1 MVWCDE
7 FHHWWLA
14 SKFHCTGFPWRK
26 YPEGNLPKISLVS
39 FLSFPSFLS
48 LIPSLSFWKELSQ
61 IHQKPEKKQSECHC
75 RSSWIYLP
83 RCIKFHA
90 WSTIHSSSWCSWC
103 LCFFSFFFFFFCIFV
118 IFVILLFFPL
128 FIHFFFHF
136 SHSISHILHS
146 SQKIDEPCVKA
157 HLIDAR
163 GVEKIILIP
172 TYNEAR
178 TVIYE
183 DKPRNVDSCYTIEAE
198 QLQSRS
204 GSAMYFGMT
213 SGGKG
218 RFFDDVDQQIRF
230 VSSLF
235 SSSFPLSPFFW
246 QWKQI

>member
-1 MVWCDE
+1 M
-7 FHHWWLA
+7 
-14 SKFHCTGFPWRK
+14 P
-26 YPEGNLPKISLVS
+26 
-39 FLSFPSFLS
+39 LSFVVDLLAQMYQISCLINDSLEFLMF
-48 LIPSLSFWKELSQ
+48 LMFV
-61 IHQKPEKKQSECHC
+61 
-75 RSSWIYLP
+75 
-83 RCIKFHA
+83 
-90 WSTIHSSSWCSWC
+90 
-103 LCFFSFFFFFFCIFV
+103 FFFFLFFFFCIFV

-235 SSSFPLSPFFW
+235 SSSFPLSLFPLFSDSENKSKSKLGMSHTNLRF
-246 QWKQI
+246 KKTP